1 LIPNANPKTIKKSTK
16 KQKEAIRKK
25 NLKKLPLFF
34 IALHP
39 YALDDSTFSTS
50 LET

>member
-16 KQKEAIRKK
+16 KQKEAIIKDK
-25 NLKKLPLFF
+25 KKLPFFF
-34 IALHP
+34 IAPHP

>member
-16 KQKEAIRKK
+16 RKK
-25 NLKKLPLFF
+25 RQLEKIKNKLPFFF
-34 IALHP
+34 IAPHP